1 MHTQASL
8 RCISPNLQR
17 GVEGN
22 PLLRVSRTSVR
33 TTMELSD
40 KETQREADFRK
51 PGTKI
56 PKSLDGFEE
65 LSAVVARVQFT

>member
-1 MHTQASL
+1 
-8 RCISPNLQR
+8 
-17 GVEGN
+17 
-22 PLLRVSRTSVR
+22 
-33 TTMELSD
+33 MELSD

-56 PKSLDGFEE
+56 LKSLDGFEE